1 MTALYLTFLIVGLAI
16 FVVSM
21 FADLGHDLDFHADHP
36 GDLGGQELGEDS
48 PGLFSIRT
56 ISAGLA
62 GFGVVGLTTT
72 LYWAWPVWAQLLGGF
87 VVGFLFMLAAYG
99 IMKAFYSQQAGKPIT
114 AHDTLGKNA
123 TITIGA
129 GKQGIA
135 QCNVDNRYYP
145 CIVTNQKEDDLP
157 LRLHEQVKVVSLS
170 GSGDTLIV
178 EKLNTY

>member
-16 FVVSM
+16 FVISM
-21 FADLGHDLDFHADHP
+21 FADLGHDFDFHTGDLHT
-36 GDLGGQELGEDS
+36 GDLGGHELGEDS

-72 LYWAWPVWAQLLGGF
+72 LYWNWPVWAQLLGGF

-114 AHDTLGKNA
+114 ADTAIGKVA
-123 TITIGA
+123 SITIGS

-145 CIVTNQKEDDLP
+145 CILKDESFLP
-157 LRLHEQVKVVSLS
+157 LKLHEQVKVVALS
-170 GSGDTLIV
+170 GSADTLIV
-178 EKLNTY
+178 EKINA

>member
-21 FADLGHDLDFHADHP
+21 FADLGHDMDFHVDHP

-72 LYWAWPVWAQLLGGF
+72 LYWAWPIWAQLLGGF
-87 VVGFLFMLAAYG
+87 IVGFLFMLVAYG
-99 IMKAFYSQQAGKPIT
+99 IMKAFYSQQAGVPTT
-114 AHDTLGKNA
+114 ATNTVGKNA

-145 CIVTNQKEDDLP
+145 CILKDGSALP
-157 LRLHEQVKVVSLS
+157 LKLHEQVKVVALA

-178 EKLNTY
+178 EKTEKL